1 MSNADETKK
10 LLIKKLKTISDDN
23 DFLLSIINSAR
34 SIDERKAIIDFID
47 NGEDVTYENL
57 ILLALTMYEEHENT

>member
-34 SIDERKAIIDFID
+34 SIDKRRSYYRYFR
-47 NGEDVTYENL
+47 NGYKDK
-57 ILLALTMYEEHENT
+57 